1 MLVLNQYFQVTKIV
15 QIIYN
20 MPWFCASMFVYQSI
34 LVKLF
39 LYIFQYFM
47 GFYMSQKD
55 QVFNPLTVF
64 WPGFCRSTEP
74 VDRRAQTCTASSGR
88 RAGRP
93 TRSTVQR
100 ALLSGK
106 APAGRAADRTESLL
120 SVSLPRSAG
129 RSTDGTTVW
138 NMTVGRSAGRSTDR
152 PDRTPT
158 ASFSS
163 PINLG
168 VWALFSRRFLET
180 FRASFS
186 YSFQKFFSTKLRAN
200 TSNQKGS
207 FI

>member
-1 MLVLNQYFQVTKIV
+1 MSHIFQVTKIV
-15 QIIYN
+15 QNICN

-39 LYIFQYFM
+39 LYIFLD
-47 GFYMSQKD
+47 FYGNLSEPKWLS
-55 QVFNPLTVF
+55 FISLNSFLT
-64 WPGFCRSTEP
+64 WLQP
-74 VDRRAQTCTASSGR
+74 VDRAGRLTCTDVHASSGR

-106 APAGRAADRTESLL
+106 APGGRPDRDLL

-138 NMTVGRSAGRSTDR
+138 NMTVGRSAGRSTGR
-152 PDRTPT
+152 PDRTLT

-168 VWALFSRRFLET
+168 VWALFFNKI
-180 FRASFS
+180 FGDFWASFS
-186 YSFQKFFSTKLRAN
+186 Y
-200 TSNQKGS
+200 
-207 FI
+207 FIKRVFLH